1 MPYDRQM
8 RVYHYLEAKWALDNI
23 RRRRLKLSKIDD
35 MNDPY
40 EWNCVHVDNKSSH
53 LALDRTRTY
62 AVENHGALCFSRS
75 WNNILMWSHYG
86 ERHKGICLGFD
97 VPDEN
102 TQEVKYVDDVFV
114 VGNLDDVPVE
124 ERRKI
129 LHHLYWTKYRGWCYK
144 EEVRLN
150 ASRDEID
157 EETGKYFVS
166 FSEQLKL
173 KEVIAGV
180 RFPMS
185 RGPIE
190 NALRGYSEDVK
201 IVKAGRSAKKF
212 EIIIDYHGFD
222 RGVERLGA
230 ALQRP

>member
-1 MPYDRQM
+1 M
-8 RVYHYLEAKWALDNI
+8 RVYHYLEARWALDNI

-40 EWNCVHVDNKSSH
+40 EWKCVHSDHRTSQK
-53 LALDRTRTY
+53 ALDKTERY
-62 AVENHGALCFSRS
+62 AVENHAALCFSRS

-102 TQEVKYVDDVFV
+102 AQEVKYVQDVLV
-114 VGNLDDVPVE
+114 VGNLDDVSVE

-129 LHHLYWTKYRGWCYK
+129 LHRLYWTKYGGWSYE

-150 ASRDEID
+150 ATRDEMD

-180 RFPMS
+180 RFPFS

-190 NALRGYSEDVK
+190 DAIKGYSEHVK
-201 IVKAGRSAKKF
+201 IIKAGQGVERF
-212 EIIIDYHGFD
+212 EIIVDDDGFD
-222 RGVERLGA
+222 RVVQLTG
-230 ALQRP
+230 QTT